1 MFDHFDFLA
10 PIYDRVIK
18 AKPPQRLAELADFS
32 PSNRVLDVGGGTGRI
47 SQFISDQVDQ
57 VIIADLSF
65 KMLGKSQLK
74 NGLLPVNSHSEF
86 LPFPDATF
94 DRIIMVDTLHHVCDQ
109 NKTAQ
114 ELWRVTKPG
123 GKIVIEEPDI
133 HTWAAKLVALAE
145 KLALMRS
152 HFLSTKEIQDLFTG
166 LPAKTVLYHESH
178 FAWVVI
184 EKE

>member
-1 MFDHFDFLA
+1 MFDHFNFLA
-10 PIYDRVIK
+10 PIYDRVIR

-32 PSNRVLDVGGGTGRI
+32 PPNIVLDVGGGTGRI
-47 SQFISDQVDQ
+47 SQFISGQVDQ
-57 VIIADLSF
+57 IIIADLSF
-65 KMLGKSQLK
+65 KMLGKSKLK
-74 NGLLPVNSHSEF
+74 NELFPVNSPSEF
-86 LPFPDATF
+86 LPFPDETF
-94 DRIIMVDTLHHVCDQ
+94 DRIIMVDALHHVCDQ

-133 HTWAAKLVALAE
+133 HTWAVKLVALVE
-145 KLALMRS
+145 RLVLMRS
-152 HFLSTKEIQDLFTG
+152 HFLSTQGIQDLFTG
-166 LPAKTVLYHESH
+166 LPAKTAIYQEGH